1 MDAIRLG
8 PLYLPIA
15 VVLSLAA
22 VLAATLVAEWFR
34 RRRGIDPGSALWY
47 MIVAGFVSAR
57 LVFVLKHHAIYLAA
71 PPSVFNIRDGG
82 FASVAGLIAA
92 CVVGAELTRRQAVLR
107 RPVLACLLTGCAVW
121 FGGTLLNQAL
131 TPVHTP
137 LPDVMVRRL
146 DGREVALRSFADRPV
161 VLNLWA
167 TWCPPCRREMPALI
181 AAQAQHPDIAFVLVN
196 QGESAAVVTTYVE
209 RERLRLP
216 AQLDQSATIVLDPGS
231 QVAARLGA
239 AGMPTTLFY
248 DAAGHLRTRH
258 VGELSPATLADKLA
272 AIRP

>member
-15 VVLSLAA
+15 VALSLAA

-34 RRRGIDPGSALWY
+34 RRRGIDPGGALWY

-71 PPSVFNIRDGG
+71 PLSVFNIRDGG
-82 FASVAGLIAA
+82 FESVAGLIAA
-92 CVVGAELTRRQAVLR
+92 CVIGAELTRRQAALR

-121 FGGTLLNQAL
+121 FGGTMLNQAL
-131 TPVHTP
+131 TPAHTP
-137 LPDVMVRRL
+137 MPDVMVRQL
-146 DGREVALRSFADRPV
+146 DGREVALRSFANRPV

-167 TWCPPCRREMPALI
+167 TWCPPCRREMPALL
-181 AAQAQHPDIAFVLVN
+181 AAQAQHPDVAFVLVN

-216 AQLDQSATIVLDPGS
+216 AQAATIVLDPGS

-248 DAAGHLRTRH
+248 DAAGRLRTRH

>member
-15 VVLSLAA
+15 VALSLAA

-34 RRRGIDPGSALWY
+34 RRRGNDPGGALWY

-57 LVFVLKHHAIYLAA
+57 LVFVLKHHEIYLAA
-71 PPSVFNIRDGG
+71 PPSVFDIRDGG
-82 FASVAGLIAA
+82 FETVAGLIAA
-92 CVVGAELTRRQAVLR
+92 CVVGAELTRRQAALR
-107 RPVLACLLTGCAVW
+107 RPVLACMLAGCAVW
-121 FGGTLLNQAL
+121 FGGTLLNQAF
-131 TPVHTP
+131 TAPHTP
-137 LPDVMVRRL
+137 LPDVMVRQL

-196 QGESAAVVTTYVE
+196 QGESAAVVTAYVE

-216 AQLDQSATIVLDPGS
+216 AQSTIVLDPGS

-248 DAAGHLRTRH
+248 DAAGRLRTRH

>member
-15 VVLSLAA
+15 VALSLAA

-34 RRRGIDPGSALWY
+34 RRRGIDPGGVLWN

-57 LVFVLKHHAIYLAA
+57 LVFVLKHHAICLAA
-71 PPSVFNIRDGG
+71 PLTVFDIRDGG

-92 CVVGAELTRRQAVLR
+92 CVVGAELTRRQAALR
-107 RPVLACLLTGCAVW
+107 RPVLACMLAGCAVW
-121 FGGTLLNQAL
+121 FGGTLLNQAF
-131 TPVHTP
+131 TPPHTP
-137 LPDVMVRRL
+137 LPDVMVRQL

-181 AAQAQHPDIAFVLVN
+181 AAQAQHPDMAFVLVN
-196 QGESAAVVTTYVE
+196 QGESAAVVTTYIE

-216 AQLDQSATIVLDPGS
+216 TQSATIVLDPGS

-248 DAAGHLRTRH
+248 DAAGRLRTRH
-258 VGELSPATLADKLA
+258 VGELSPAKLADKLA

>member
-1 MDAIRLG
+1 MDAVRLG

-15 VVLSLAA
+15 VALSLAA
-22 VLAATLVAEWFR
+22 VLVATLVAEWFR
-34 RRRGIDPGSALWY
+34 RRRGIDPGGVLWR
-47 MIVAGFVSAR
+47 MMVAGFVSAR
-57 LVFVLKHHAIYLAA
+57 LAFVLKHHAIYLAA
-71 PPSVFNIRDGG
+71 PLSVFDIRDGG

-92 CVVGAELTRRQAVLR
+92 CVVGAELTRRQAALR
-107 RPVLACLLTGCAVW
+107 RPVLACVLAGCTVW

-131 TPVHTP
+131 APAHTP
-137 LPDVMVRRL
+137 LPDVMVRQL

-167 TWCPPCRREMPALI
+167 TWCPPCRREMPALM
-181 AAQAQHPDIAFVLVN
+181 AAQAQHPEIAFVLVN
-196 QGESAAVVTTYVE
+196 QGESAATVAAYLE
-209 RERLRLP
+209 RERLPVR
-216 AQLDQSATIVLDPGS
+216 AQLATIVLDPGS

-248 DAAGHLRTRH
+248 DATARLRTRH
-258 VGELSPATLADKLA
+258 VGELSPATLTDKLA

>member
-34 RRRGIDPGSALWY
+34 RRRGIDPSGALWN

-57 LVFVLKHHAIYLAA
+57 LAFILKHHAIYLAA
-71 PPSVFNIRDGG
+71 PSSVFDIRDGG
-82 FASVAGLIAA
+82 FSSVAGLIAA
-92 CVVGAELTRRQAVLR
+92 CVVGAELTRRHAALR
-107 RPVLACLLTGCAVW
+107 RPVLACMLAGCTVW

-131 TPVHTP
+131 TPSHTP
-137 LPDVMVRRL
+137 LPAVMVRQL
-146 DGREVALRSFADRPV
+146 DGREVALRSFANRPV

-167 TWCPPCRREMPALI
+167 TWCPPCRREMPALL

-196 QGESAAVVTTYVE
+196 QGESADTVAAYVE

-216 AQLDQSATIVLDPGS
+216 VPSATILLDPGS

-248 DAAGHLRTRH
+248 DAAGRLRTRH

>member
-15 VVLSLAA
+15 VALSLAA

-34 RRRGIDPGSALWY
+34 RRRGIDPGGALWN

-71 PPSVFNIRDGG
+71 PLSVFDIRDGG
-82 FASVAGLIAA
+82 FSSVAGLIAA
-92 CVVGAELTRRQAVLR
+92 CVVGAELTRRQAALR
-107 RPVLACLLTGCAVW
+107 RPVLACMLAGCAVW

-131 TPVHTP
+131 TPAHTP
-137 LPDVMVRRL
+137 LPDVMVRQL

-167 TWCPPCRREMPALI
+167 TWCPPCRREMPALL
-181 AAQAQHPDIAFVLVN
+181 AAQAQHPDVAFVLVN

-216 AQLDQSATIVLDPGS
+216 AQSATIVLDPGS
-231 QVAARLGA
+231 QVAAHLGA

-272 AIRP
+272 AVRP

>member
-8 PLYLPIA
+8 PLYVPIA
-15 VVLSLAA
+15 VALSLAA

-34 RRRGIDPGSALWY
+34 RRRGIDPGGALWR
-47 MIVAGFVSAR
+47 MIVAGFLSAR
-57 LVFVLKHHAIYLAA
+57 LAFVLKHHAIYLAA
-71 PPSVFNIRDGG
+71 PWSVFDIRDGG
-82 FASVAGLIAA
+82 FASVAGLVAA
-92 CVVGAELTRRQAVLR
+92 CVVGAELTRRQAALR
-107 RPVLACLLTGCAVW
+107 RPVLACMLAGCAVW

-131 TPVHTP
+131 TPAHTP
-137 LPDVMVRRL
+137 VPDVMVRQL
-146 DGREVALRSFADRPV
+146 DGREVALRSFANRPV

-167 TWCPPCRREMPALI
+167 TWCPPCRREMPALM
-181 AAQAQHPDIAFVLVN
+181 AAQAAHPEIAFVLVN
-196 QGESAAVVTTYVE
+196 QGESAATVAAYIA
-209 RERLRLP
+209 RERLPVP
-216 AQLDQSATIVLDPGS
+216 AQSSMIVLDPGS

-248 DAAGHLRTRH
+248 DAAGRLRTRH